1 MFTHCLCKCFLPG
14 RVQLER
20 CWEVE
25 VAPLK
30 LRTPAN
36 CSFCKQNSELDVQ
49 FLLSFKVETKLGHFN
64 LFDSWNSQQY
74 HSVCVCRNA
83 FPHCVSLD
91 VVAAKLVL
99 GSDVEVG
106 RNRHQR
112 EADCVKLSRIKKL
125 KIVSFVSLNCLQ
137 KFWIAKIRKIF
148 ENFENVIPFQTNSNQ
163 IKMKCFSSMEKD
175 IIK

>member
-64 LFDSWNSQQY
+64 FFDFWNSQQY
-74 HSVCVCRNA
+74 HRVCVCRNA
-83 FPHCVSLD
+83 FPRFVSPD
-91 VVAAKLVL
+91 VVAVKLVL
-99 GSDVEVG
+99 GSDVRVG
-106 RNRHQR
+106 RNRHKR
-112 EADCVKLSRIKKL
+112 EADCVKLSRIKKIENSQFRFFEL
-125 KIVSFVSLNCLQ
+125 L
-137 KFWIAKIRKIF
+137 AKIL
-148 ENFENVIPFQTNSNQ
+148 NSKNQ
-163 IKMKCFSSMEKD
+163 EDLWKLWKCNTLPNEFKSNKNEMF
-175 IIK
+175 